1 MISRPTAPTVARA
14 FKQIKPS
21 SLRGVFR
28 IVPPRPASSNAPMP
42 RTPAKQQ

>member
-1 MISRPTAPTVARA
+1 MISRPTTLTKANV

-28 IVPPRPASSNAPMP
+28 IVPPRPVSSNALMP
-42 RTPAKQQ
+42 RTPAKRQ

>member
-1 MISRPTAPTVARA
+1 MISRPTTPTKASV

-28 IVPPRPASSNAPMP
+28 IVPPRPVPSNALMP
-42 RTPAKQQ
+42 RNPAKQQ

>member
-1 MISRPTAPTVARA
+1 MITRPSTPTVARM

-28 IVPPRPASSNAPMP
+28 IVPPRSALSNALMP
-42 RTPAKQQ
+42 RIPAKPR